1 MALVALERKCKH
13 CGSRGPHKIV
23 GTQPDKPHPVVI
35 SSSPKSTYER
45 GTAAD
50 NMYKVIQCAC
60 GNKFNARAT
69 GMEKLFS

>member
-1 MALVALERKCKH
+1 MGLVALERTCKR

-23 GTQPDKPHPVVI
+23 GTQPGKSHPIVI
-35 SSSPKSTYER
+35 SRNPKHMYER